1 MALKSDVTHLKQQNS
16 QSKERFTASRDV
28 IQRKSAHAMIWSL
41 DRHTLTVVFTCTSM
55 GEYEA
60 KRVARSLL
68 LADHGKLP
76 TKTRVPVELSRSA
89 RSRRMINCLQASL
102 GNVKA

>member
-1 MALKSDVTHLKQQNS
+1 
-16 QSKERFTASRDV
+16 
-28 IQRKSAHAMIWSL
+28 
-41 DRHTLTVVFTCTSM
+41 
-55 GEYEA
+55 
-60 KRVARSLL
+60 
-68 LADHGKLP
+68 LP